1 MLTREEEQRIMEA
14 LRFLE
19 IAKHYSLAGCY

>member
-19 IAKHYSLAGCY
+19 IAKHYGLA